1 MKADIIIIGAGAA
14 GLAAAR
20 VLAKAG
26 KRVTV
31 LEARHRTGGRIFT
44 IESAGF
50 SRPVEGGA
58 EFVHGDLPYTL
69 NLLLEAGIAYQEM
82 EGITWQ
88 FKDGK
93 LIQNNQFIEDWPL
106 LISRLQELTTDITI
120 EEFLNAHFAEEKHKG
135 LRESVTGFV
144 QGYDAADISKAST
157 FALRSE
163 WTSEEEAAQY
173 RLPKGYRQL
182 IQFLE
187 EDSKA
192 SGCSIH
198 LSARVKEV
206 RWQPGLAEVFTEHG
220 QTFSA
225 SKILITVPLGIL
237 QAGENSSAYMRFTPP
252 VSHMLNAARQIGFGG
267 VIKFLFEFKEA
278 FWEQDVF
285 PGKPYRRMPHL
296 GFLFSD
302 APVPTWWTQLPHPA
316 PVLTGW
322 LAGPDAA
329 RHQHFTESQLQDM
342 ALDSLASLFDVDKR
356 FLEQQ
361 LLKGQV
367 VNWFTDPFSY
377 GAYSYATLNTPD
389 AKKTLNQPLADTLY
403 FAGEALY
410 EGAEMGTVEA
420 ALASGTQAAMKI
432 AETLSV

>member
-1 MKADIIIIGAGAA
+1 
-14 GLAAAR
+14 
-20 VLAKAG
+20 
-26 KRVTV
+26 
-31 LEARHRTGGRIFT
+31 
-44 IESAGF
+44 
-50 SRPVEGGA
+50 
-58 EFVHGDLPYTL
+58 
-69 NLLLEAGIAYQEM
+69 
-82 EGITWQ
+82 
-88 FKDGK
+88 
-93 LIQNNQFIEDWPL
+93 
-106 LISRLQELTTDITI
+106 
-120 EEFLNAHFAEEKHKG
+120 
-135 LRESVTGFV
+135 
-144 QGYDAADISKAST
+144 
-157 FALRSE
+157 
-163 WTSEEEAAQY
+163 
-173 RLPKGYRQL
+173 
-182 IQFLE
+182 
-187 EDSKA
+187 
-192 SGCSIH
+192 
-198 LSARVKEV
+198 
-206 RWQPGLAEVFTEHG
+206 
-220 QTFSA
+220 
-225 SKILITVPLGIL
+225 
-237 QAGENSSAYMRFTPP
+237 
-252 VSHMLNAARQIGFGG
+252 
-267 VIKFLFEFKEA
+267 
-278 FWEQDVF
+278 
-285 PGKPYRRMPHL
+285 MPHL